1 MLSYTARSHTS
12 LPALPDSHASPQ
24 RPDAALCLSH
34 DLAWPHSASS
44 SATTG
49 PHGFQLPAATSS
61 SAELARHLAPGRSKY
76 SIERL
81 FHQLPR
87 QLHAQTGAES
97 RPAACYPMTGPH
109 GFGPPATPTRHLQT
123 ISPPPPGRCQR
134 STEKLMKWWRISR
147 SEDWSTE
154 IKITTMTQTNDLH
167 RGGEDEMGLREAQ
180 RQPLPENQL
189 ASTRCLAY
197 RDDGIGSRR
206 KRPERCRRCARR
218 GSLQRMT
225 KAAVR
230 QVDENAAVSGVMQL
244 PPASQLAWRR
254 CRHRG
259 GEGQKGLR
267 EAQRQPLPANQLAS
281 TS

>member
-1 MLSYTARSHTS
+1 MKKSRSWVNTLSPHSPSHLHLLLPREHRRMISYTARRHTLHPLS
-12 LPALPDSHASPQ
+12 GQLLLS
-24 RPDAALCLSH
+24 CLSH
-34 DLAWPHSASS
+34 GLAWPHSASS

-154 IKITTMTQTNDLH
+154 IKVVLILLDL
-167 RGGEDEMGLREAQ
+167 GA
-180 RQPLPENQL
+180 
-189 ASTRCLAY
+189 TRTFGTDY
-197 RDDGIGSRR
+197 
-206 KRPERCRRCARR
+206 
-218 GSLQRMT
+218 SL
-225 KAAVR
+225 
-230 QVDENAAVSGVMQL
+230 EI
-244 PPASQLAWRR
+244 
-254 CRHRG
+254 
-259 GEGQKGLR
+259 
-267 EAQRQPLPANQLAS
+267 
-281 TS
+281 